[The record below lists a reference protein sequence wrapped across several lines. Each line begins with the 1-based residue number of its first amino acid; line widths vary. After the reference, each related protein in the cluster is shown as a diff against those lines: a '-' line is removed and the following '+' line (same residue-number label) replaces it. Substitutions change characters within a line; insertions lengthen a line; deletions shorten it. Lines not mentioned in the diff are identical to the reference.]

1 MAENERFEPVR
12 PFFQKQM
19 NPVNIC
25 FAVNEQYALPLR
37 NVIYSLVKYAN
48 DARYY
53 DILVMTKG
61 LSDEAMTKIGRVIEN
76 HDNVSIRF
84 IDMSIYEK
92 EYLAGVIPIQHYLSV
107 ETDYRLFLATDMF
120 AEYERMIYL
129 DCDTLVQGN
138 IAELFDT
145 DLEGKVLGAVP
156 EYSFRYK
163 EYQQNPMFVE
173 NEYYSIRG
181 YCTKLIGLQTL
192 EDYFNAGVLLFDLTL
207 FRRLTTIEDMMNDL
221 TQKHFLMNDQDVLNH
236 LIKGDFKR
244 LDVEWN
250 YLNIYEFF
258 REGNN
263 KELKEKFGDVYRD
276 EPKLIHYVGHKKPW
290 MDGQVPLKALYDRN
304 AKEIEG
310 L

>member
-1 MAENERFEPVR
+1 M
-12 PFFQKQM
+12 
-19 NPVNIC
+19 NIC
-25 FAVNEQYALPLR
+25 FAVNEKYALPLR
-37 NVIYSLVKYAN
+37 NVIYSVIKNA
-48 DARYY
+48 DAARCI

-61 LSDEAMTKIGRVIEN
+61 LSEEAMAQVRSVIN
-76 HDNVSIRF
+76 IRDNVSIRF

-92 EYLAGVIPIQHYLSV
+92 EYLEGVIPIQHYLSI
-107 ETDYRLFLATDMF
+107 ETDYRLFLATEMF

-145 DLEGKVLGAVP
+145 DLEGKALGAVP
-156 EYSFRYK
+156 EYSFRYQ
-163 EYQQNPMFVE
+163 EYQQNPLFVE
-173 NEYYSIRG
+173 NEPYSIRG

-192 EDYFNAGVLLFDLTL
+192 EDYFNAGLLLLDLKL
-207 FRRLTTIEDMMNDL
+207 FRKLTTIEDMMSVL

-236 LIKGDFKR
+236 LIKGDYKH

-250 YLNIYEFF
+250 YLNAYAFF

-276 EPKLIHYVGHKKPW
+276 EPKMIHYVGYKKPW
-290 MDGQVPLKALYDRN
+290 KDGQVPLKALYDKN
-304 AKEIEG
+304 VEEIESLFG
-310 L
+310 